1 MLGSFNEMN
10 KIFIVLSLCVF
21 GFASCSIKIDD
32 EAKNETNSAGKANQT
47 NTANAVAEVP
57 KELPKAA
64 NKSEADEINEAI
76 PVSKSECLNV
86 DTGDNEVVKNQT
98 FAIDFAPFTKSCF
111 VTAHNPE
118 YDDPPLE
125 AEFGIYK
132 NGKKVFDFPDQFN
145 GVEFGCWVDGVAFE
159 DLNDDN
165 LKDVIVVGKC
175 SAKSAPYNENMIYV
189 NTGRGFTTREE
200 ANYKLSDF
208 KKIKEISDFVRKNQQ
223 IFFK

>member
-1 MLGSFNEMN
+1 MSGSFNEMN
-10 KIFIVLSLCVF
+10 KIFIVLCLCVF
-21 GFASCSIKIDD
+21 GFASCSIKIND

-64 NKSEADEINEAI
+64 NKNEADEINEAI

-86 DTGDNEVVKNQT
+86 DTGDSEVVKDQT
-98 FAIDFAPFTKSCF
+98 FPIDFAPFTKSCF